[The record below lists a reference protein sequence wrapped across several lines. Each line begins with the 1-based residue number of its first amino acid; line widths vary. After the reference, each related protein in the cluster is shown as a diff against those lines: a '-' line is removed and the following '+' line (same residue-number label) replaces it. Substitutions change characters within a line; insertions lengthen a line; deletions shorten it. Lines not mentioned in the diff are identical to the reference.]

1 MVIFRE
7 LYTAIECMSISME
20 SLSVHALKG
29 IKNKNKMDDAE
40 LLMFTT
46 LPAFNPGAITPAL
59 LNSLFPFTSLKLI
72 REQLAHLEKNGFV
85 LPTKENHFALT
96 KAGDA
101 LALWITKEVNNAL
114 SGVLPLPA
122 ISMMDMAS
130 QMKEIADACYAA
142 TEPPAKLQLPI
153 QRKMTPAGTIPIM
166 ARINQISRELIAYRA
181 DAHHSA
187 WQAYGVEGHAW
198 EILTSLWQ
206 GKKMNVDELH
216 KSLTHRGFTMED
228 TFNSISDL
236 ARRGWVLNSNDE
248 LSITPFGTEVRRI
261 AEDTTDRYYFTPWQ
275 TFTEARINSLC
286 QLVDDFRRGIP
297 ALEEK
302 QIP

>member
-29 IKNKNKMDDAE
+29 IKDKNRMDDVE
-40 LLMFTT
+40 LLMFNT

-59 LNSLFPFTSLKLI
+59 LNTFFPFSSESLI
-72 REQLAHLEKNGFV
+72 REKLVHLEKNGFV

-96 KAGDA
+96 KQGDA

-122 ISMMDMAS
+122 TSMMDMAS

-142 TEPPAKLQLPI
+142 TEPPPKLQLTL
-153 QRKMTPAGTIPIM
+153 QRKMTPAGTIPMM
-166 ARINQISRELIAYRA
+166 ARINQISREIISYRA
-181 DAHHSA
+181 DAHQSA
-187 WQAYGVEGHAW
+187 WQAYGVDGHAW
-198 EILTSLWQ
+198 EILTTLWQ
-206 GKKMNVDELH
+206 GKKLNVDELH
-216 KSLTHRGFTMED
+216 KSLAYRGFTMED

-236 ARRGWVLNSNDE
+236 SRRGWVLNGNDE

-261 AEDTTDRYYFTPWQ
+261 AEDTTDRYYFAPWQ
-275 TFTEARINSLC
+275 IFPEARITTLR

-297 ALEEK
+297 TLEEK
-302 QIP
+302 